1 MDAQPMN
8 STAPTQM
15 VAIGEAQINPP
26 WQGHLIAIADNGGDL
41 LMLSFDC
48 GKQGMIRCLYPRT
61 VGASIR
67 DWLIMALQQPTLQ
80 PVQQPQAVEELPTE
94 AQKN

>member
-1 MDAQPMN
+1 MDAHN

-15 VAIGEAQINPP
+15 VAIGEALINPP

-41 LMLSFDC
+41 VMLSIDHPKH
-48 GKQGMIRCLYPRT
+48 GTIRCLYPRT

-67 DWLIMALQQPTLQ
+67 DWLTMALQQPTLQ
-80 PVQQPQAVEELPTE
+80 PVQQQPQAVEELPTE